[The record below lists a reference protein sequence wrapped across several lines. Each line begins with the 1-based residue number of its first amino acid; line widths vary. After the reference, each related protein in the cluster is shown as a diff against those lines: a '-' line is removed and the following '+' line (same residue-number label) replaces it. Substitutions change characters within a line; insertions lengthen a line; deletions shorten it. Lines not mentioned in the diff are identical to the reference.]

1 MLTRTRRIARSV
13 ASKGFERLEG
23 RRLFSA
29 GGLDNPVVLLDWKG
43 QTTEAEAGEFILSL
57 SGKTRMMSGRDE
69 AGQVSALRRALRS
82 AAGVTIEE
90 HLGRAGQFLLDV
102 PQDRPYEDVLASVQ
116 KLPGFEYLEPNF
128 VFSLEATPND
138 PLFAYEYGLHNTGSG
153 PLGAS
158 KADADIDAAE
168 AWDVTTGGA
177 GDVVIGVVDSGIDY
191 THPDLAPNMWRN
203 PFETAGDGVDN
214 DGNGYV
220 DDVHGIN
227 AIANNGNPMDDNS
240 HGTHAAGTI
249 AAAGNNGVGITGVAW
264 DAKLMG
270 LKFLAADG
278 SGSTADAIECL
289 NYATSM
295 RQKGVNIRLTSNSW
309 GGGGFEQALSDAV
322 ARTNAAGMLF
332 VAAAGNGGEDGVGDN
347 NDVYGSY
354 PANYNIPNV
363 LSVAATDR
371 YDNLA
376 GFSNFGA
383 ATVDLAA
390 PGVEI
395 ASTVPGNGYAYMSG
409 TSMAT
414 PHVAGV
420 AALAFA
426 HKPSATVSEV
436 RSALLSGVDTLA
448 NLSGKV
454 ATGGRLNALNTLR
467 ALGNSLAGVAF
478 DDADGDGSRGGA
490 EAALAGRTVWL
501 DLDNDG
507 AVDSAT
513 ETVVSANAPLA
524 IPDRGGASS
533 TLAVAGTTGV
543 VTDVNV
549 TLDITH
555 AYDSDVR
562 AHLVSPAGRRV
573 ELVSAAGGA
582 GDNFTATVFDDEA
595 ATAVTSGAAPFTGSF
610 KPTGSLADFDGA
622 WANGTWT
629 LQVDD
634 VAQYDAGTLR
644 NWSITLTTGEPTRTT
659 DSAGTYKFGP
669 LPAGTYTVRQVV
681 PIGWSATTPGA
692 GYHAV
697 QVVDGQNYAGRD
709 FGSRVAVAADPNDQL
724 SEAFALPV
732 GTGANGVVGDGGV
745 GATDVDTFSF
755 TVVAGQRVAFD
766 VDAAAG
772 TPFDSYLRLFNAS
785 GVQLASSN
793 NAAAPGEAAGTESYV
808 AYTFSTAGTY
818 FASVSGN
825 PNAAYDAVTGNGDVA
840 GTIGSYT
847 ISLVNQT
854 VGSDADDQLG
864 EARTLA
870 VGSVTAG
877 ESISSGTDVDM
888 FRFTAVAGQ
897 RLAFDVDRP
906 SGGAIDSYLRVFDAT
921 GRQLAVNDNGA
932 APGEGATPTSYVEYT
947 FATGGTYFVG
957 VSGSPNKAYSA
968 VSGGTDLTGRGGT
981 YSLTISPA
989 GLTIAGAATAR
1000 SLAARGYTWSGTFSE
1015 ARVAAVEALSADH
1028 NDGDVLTRVRI

>member
-1 MLTRTRRIARSV
+1 MTITRTRRTSRRV
-13 ASKGFERLEG
+13 ACQGFERLEG
-23 RRLFSA
+23 RRLFST
-29 GGLDNPVVLLDWKG
+29 GGLDNPVVALDWNG
-43 QTTEAEAGEFILSL
+43 QTTQAEAGEFILSL
-57 SGKTRMMSGRDE
+57 SGKTRLTGGRDE
-69 AGQVSALRRALRS
+69 AGQVSALQRALRD
-82 AAGVTIEE
+82 AAGVTVEE

-102 PQDRPYEDVLASVQ
+102 PQDRPYEDVLASV
-116 KLPGFEYLEPNF
+116 KRLPGFEYLEPNF

-138 PLFAYEYGLHNTGSG
+138 PLFGYEYGLHNTGYT

-158 KADADIDAAE
+158 KADADIDAVE

-227 AIANNGNPMDDNS
+227 AIANNGDPMDDNS

-264 DAKLMG
+264 NAKLMG

-309 GGGGFEQALSDAV
+309 GGGGFEQALSDAIS
-322 ARTNAAGMLF
+322 RTNAAGMLF

-390 PGVEI
+390 PGVDV

-426 HKPSATVSEV
+426 HKPSATVAEV
-436 RSALLSGVDTLA
+436 RSALLSGVDALS

-467 ALGNSLAGVAF
+467 ALGNSLSGVAY

-501 DLDNDG
+501 DLNSDG

-513 ETVVSANAPLA
+513 ATLASANVPLSV
-524 IPDRGGASS
+524 PDRGGVGS
-533 TLAVAGTTGV
+533 TLAVSGTSGV

-549 TLDITH
+549 RLDIAHTY
-555 AYDSDVR
+555 AADVR
-562 AHLVSPAGRRV
+562 AYLVSPSGRRV
-573 ELVSAAGGA
+573 ELVSIAGGD
-582 GDNFTATVFDDEA
+582 GDNFTDTVFDDEA
-595 ATAVTSGAAPFTGSF
+595 ATPVAVGAAPFTGSF
-610 KPTGSLADFDGA
+610 RPVGSLADFDGQS
-622 WANGTWT
+622 ANGTWT

-634 VAQYDAGTLR
+634 VAQYDAGTLL
-644 NWSITLTTGEPTRTT
+644 NWSITLATGEPTRAT
-659 DSAGTYKFGP
+659 DSAGAYKFGP
-669 LPAGTYTVRQVV
+669 LAPGAYVVRQVV
-681 PIGWSATTPGA
+681 PVGWSATGPVA

-709 FGSRVAVAADPNDQL
+709 FASRAAPANAAPTAAAQLTDVTAGWGYHWFKVTYADDVAVDGASINGTDVSVTGPNGYAQTGVLSSLQKDGGTATATYRVAAPGGAWDAADN
-724 SEAFALPV
+724 
-732 GTGANGVVGDGGV
+732 GTYTVSMRANEVRDKAGAYV
-745 GATDVDTFSF
+745 
-755 TVVAGQRVAFD
+755 
-766 VDAAAG
+766 AAG
-772 TPFDSYLRLFNAS
+772 TLGTFASRLGDTVAPTASLAAADVTAS
-785 GVQLASSN
+785 GGGYYWFNVTYADNVAIAYGVIDGNDVLVTGPNGYSQKGVLSSASSSGSTRT
-793 NAAAPGEAAGTESYV
+793 ATYRVPAPGG
-808 AYTFSTAGTY
+808 
-818 FASVSGN
+818 
-825 PNAAYDAVTGNGDVA
+825 
-840 GTIGSYT
+840 
-847 ISLVNQT
+847 
-854 VGSDADDQLG
+854 
-864 EARTLA
+864 
-870 VGSVTAG
+870 
-877 ESISSGTDVDM
+877 
-888 FRFTAVAGQ
+888 
-897 RLAFDVDRP
+897 AF
-906 SGGAIDSYLRVFDAT
+906 GAE
-921 GRQLAVNDNGA
+921 DNGA
-932 APGEGATPTSYVEYT
+932 YTVTLQPFQVADTSRNFVAAGVLGGFT
-947 FATGGTYFVG
+947 VAVPQASLIAATG
-957 VSGSPNKAYSA
+957 A
-968 VSGGTDLTGRGGT
+968 GGGQV
-981 YSLTISPA
+981 
-989 GLTIAGAATAR
+989 
-1000 SLAARGYTWSGTFSE
+1000 FSE
-1015 ARVAAVEALSADH
+1015 RPVTADLLTPESEAASTAQSVA
-1028 NDGDVLTRVRI
+1028 